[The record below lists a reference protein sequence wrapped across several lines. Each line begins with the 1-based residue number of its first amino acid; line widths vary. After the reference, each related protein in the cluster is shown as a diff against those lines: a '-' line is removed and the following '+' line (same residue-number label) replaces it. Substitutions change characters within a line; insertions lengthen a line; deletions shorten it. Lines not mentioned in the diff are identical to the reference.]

1 MESVKLLI
9 VGLTGGIGSG
19 KSSFCAAFS
28 RLGIPI
34 IDADEI
40 AHQLST
46 PNSLAN
52 SQVANA
58 FGEVAL
64 LDDGRLNRDYIRQC
78 IFNDPNKKKLLEGIF
93 HPLILIDAKKR
104 IEQLSNTSPYC
115 ILAVP
120 LLFEQP
126 EFLKLVSI
134 TVAVDCDESEQI
146 RRVMHRSQ
154 LSEHQVQQILKVQIP
169 RKERNKLADIVIN
182 NNGAITDID
191 RKVSQLHTFLLGK
204 T

>member
-1 MESVKLLI
+1 MGSVKLLI

-28 RLGIPI
+28 RLGVPI

-40 AHQLST
+40 AHQLSI
-46 PNSLAN
+46 PNSTAN
-52 SQVANA
+52 TEVAKI
-58 FGEVAL
+58 FGEQAL
-64 LDDGRLNRDYIRQC
+64 LNDGSLNRDYIRHN
-78 IFNDPNKKKLLEGIF
+78 IFNDANKKKLLEGIF
-93 HPLILIDAKKR
+93 HPLILFEAKKQ
-104 IEQLSNTSPYC
+104 IHKLSNTSSYC

-126 EFLKLVSI
+126 EFLKLVRI
-134 TVAVDCDESEQI
+134 TVTIDCDEGEQI
-146 RRVMHRSQ
+146 SRVMLRSK
-154 LSEHQVQQILKVQIP
+154 LTEPQVRQIIKTQIP
-169 RKERNKLADIVIN
+169 RKERNNLSDIVIN

-191 RKVSQLHTFLLGK
+191 HKVSQLHTFLLGK